1 MRAYHAEHEFVQML
15 CGVMDQLIS
24 ACGHYGHISLIDC
37 ITHDMKDYPI
47 NPNTDPNAAFQEWPV
62 TLLKL
67 YVHVEHKLV
76 NSGFADRVRESNEG
90 EQILK
95 KRFNVDGKEPVRA
108 LCRGVTME
116 MLEEVKSEMSEDVYK
131 RCFHVGLEEKS
142 EE

>member
-1 MRAYHAEHEFVQML
+1 MRAYHAEHVFVQMP

-24 ACGHYGHISLIDC
+24 ACGQYGHISQISC
-37 ITHDMKDYPI
+37 ITHDRKDYPI
-47 NPNTDPNAAFQEWPV
+47 SPVVDPTSTVREWPV

-90 EQILK
+90 ERILK
-95 KRFNVDGKEPVRA
+95 AKYNVDGKEPVKA

-116 MLEEVKSEMSEDVYK
+116 MLEGVKDEMSEDVYK
-131 RCFHVGLEEKS
+131 RCFHVEQMERCD
-142 EE
+142 E

>member
-1 MRAYHAEHEFVQML
+1 MRAYHAEHVFVQMP

-24 ACGHYGHISLIDC
+24 ACGKYGHISLIDC

-47 NPNTDPNAAFQEWPV
+47 SPVVDPTSTVREWPV

-90 EQILK
+90 ERILK
-95 KRFNVDGKEPVRA
+95 AKYNVDGKEPVKA

-116 MLEEVKSEMSEDVYK
+116 MLEGVKDEMSEDVYK
-131 RCFHVGLEEKS
+131 RCFHVEQMERCD
-142 EE
+142 E